1 MNFKL
6 VPWSQNLELTE
17 FYFEASKRGFVNN
30 SSQKSMIDCFQNEK
44 RWAAWILFKNDQAI
58 GSVAA
63 HSFDDVMGEGSFR
76 ILTRVCSFPEHSP
89 NKGLITVNRLIKQH
103 QNFTDQFFF
112 PKCVEWAG
120 RNSNLYATSNPSSE
134 ASQRLVHSYYFPS
147 LEEKGLVEKVKN
159 IFYRGL
165 EQTVWKFNVTQF
177 LNDLNLYPR
186 W

>member
-1 MNFKL
+1 MNFTL
-6 VPWSQNLELTE
+6 SAWNQNLDLTK
-17 FYFEASKRGFVNN
+17 FYLEAARRGFVNN
-30 SSQKSMIDCFQNEK
+30 SNQKSMIDCFRNEK
-44 RWAAWILFKNDQAI
+44 KWAAWILFKDEQAI

-63 HSFDDVMGEGSFR
+63 HSFDDIMGENSFR
-76 ILTRVCSFPEHSP
+76 ILTRVCSFPEYSP
-89 NKGLITVNRLIKQH
+89 NKGLITKQKLIKQH

-120 RNSNLYATSNPSSE
+120 RNNHLYATSNPSSE

-147 LEEKGLVEKVKN
+147 LEEKRLVEKVQN

-165 EQTVWKFNVTQF
+165 EQTVWKFNT
-177 LNDLNLYPR
+177 DLFELDLDRYPR